1 MLNLRFDR
9 NIYQDNTVESILNKI
24 MKLSYQTT

>member
-9 NIYQDNTVESILNKI
+9 DIYQDNTVESILNKI

>member
-9 NIYQDNTVESILNKI
+9 DIYQDNTVESILNKI
-24 MKLSYQTT
+24 MKFSYQTT